1 MRRIFPTYSDP
12 VLPDVFG
19 ALANPAR
26 RRMLD
31 ALRVGPLTA
40 GELTGLLALSRSAA
54 SEHLAVLRET
64 GLVREERRGRNRVY
78 HLRPDGLEQA
88 GDWLKP
94 YEHYWNR
101 RLDALGSL
109 LDAGAPAGAHPSHQ
123 DASTHDPLPHPTE
136 RTDDD

>member
-1 MRRIFPTYSDP
+1 M
-12 VLPDVFG
+12 LPDVFG

-31 ALRVGPLTA
+31 ALRAGPLTA

-54 SEHLAVLRET
+54 SEHLAVLREA

-78 HLRPDGLEQA
+78 HLKPAGLSQA

-94 YEHYWNR
+94 YEQYWNR
-101 RLDALGSL
+101 RLDVLGDL
-109 LDAGAPAGAHPSHQ
+109 LDASAAARPTGHHAPHRDTP
-123 DASTHDPLPHPTE
+123 THAPLPHPSE